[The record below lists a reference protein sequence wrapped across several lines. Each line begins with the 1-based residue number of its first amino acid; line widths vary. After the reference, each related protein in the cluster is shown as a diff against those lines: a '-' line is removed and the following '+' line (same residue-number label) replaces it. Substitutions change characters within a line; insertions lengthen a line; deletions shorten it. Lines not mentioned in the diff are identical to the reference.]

1 MPTNLLRK
9 ADTESPTVVAATSD
23 RATRGTRIAVLTAGK
38 VRLRLALAD
47 TATSDRIWQALP
59 LHATAQTWGESI
71 HFEIPVESGR
81 DRTARINGAVGEIY
95 FWTEDDRV
103 LIPFGPTA
111 ISRSGECRLPSP
123 ANVWAL
129 ALDDVRVLAAVRP
142 GVKVSLVAE
151 PARVTPA

>member
-9 ADTESPTVVAATSD
+9 ADGKPQRAGQTAAS
-23 RATRGTRIAVLTAGK
+23 GPRIATLTAGSA
-38 VRLRLALAD
+38 RIRLALAD
-47 TATSDRIWQALP
+47 SATADRIWQALP
-59 LHATAQTWGESI
+59 LHSTAQTWGESI

-111 ISRSGECRLPSP
+111 ISRAGECRLPSP
-123 ANVWAL
+123 ANVWAV
-129 ALDDVRVLAAVRP
+129 ALDDVHALAAVRP
-142 GVKVSLVAE
+142 GEKVSLVAV
-151 PARVTPA
+151 PAPHAG